1 MRKASFIATIRG
13 MSTLTFG
20 RMFQSEKNKGEGHDA
35 YEKRCWRERMH
46 SDSEGYVILQPGS
59 IKLAMEIAAKLRS
72 DSIPGKGKQTFTKN
86 IRGGMV
92 SDPTVSSMITVPSND
107 ELSEFVGVK
116 VDDVIGRTINVPSDG
131 RRGGT
136 KRVPRTF
143 PEIDAPWRV
152 DIGFMVFDDNLIE
165 HNEKLHEYLE
175 LAGWQVGIGV
185 HRPETSGGDH
195 GMFEV
200 EDYVFEV
207 QS

>member
-1 MRKASFIATIRG
+1 MATITG
-13 MSTLTFG
+13 MSTITFG
-20 RMFQSEKNKGEGHDA
+20 RMFQSEKNKGEGNDA
-35 YEKRCWRERMH
+35 FEKRCWRERMH
-46 SDSEGYVILQPGS
+46 VDDDGYVLLQPGS
-59 IKLAMEIAAKLRS
+59 VKLAMEIAAKLRS

-86 IRGGMV
+86 IRGGIITDPSISSRIMV
-92 SDPTVSSMITVPSND
+92 PVRSGEKP
-107 ELSEFVGVK
+107 EFSGIK
-116 VDDVIGRTINVPSDG
+116 AIDVVGRTINVPSDG

-152 DIGFMVFDDNLIE
+152 DVGFIVFDEDLIE

-195 GMFEV
+195 GMFTV
-200 EDYVFEV
+200 DDHMFEV
-207 QS
+207 IS